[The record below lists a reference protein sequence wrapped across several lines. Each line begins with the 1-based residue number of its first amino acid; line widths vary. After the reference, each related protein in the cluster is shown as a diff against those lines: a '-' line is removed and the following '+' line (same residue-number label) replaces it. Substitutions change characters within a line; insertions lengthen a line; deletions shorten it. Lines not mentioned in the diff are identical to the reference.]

1 MLEILYLAINTKQI
15 RRIPE
20 VIGIAGGVEKADAIL
35 AGLPGNWITT
45 LVTDAGV
52 PRKALRVVRGPNL
65 PALKTSKS
73 QYGKITKDTK
83 TEKISRKD
91 PARNASRSDAGVAQ
105 RFGLSEPQMDADKGG
120 RRLERCLACEA
131 DLAA

>member
-15 RRIPE
+15 RRILE
-20 VIGIAGGVEKADAIL
+20 VIAIAGGVEEADAIL
-35 AGLPGNWITT
+35 AGSPGNWITT
-45 LVTDAGV
+45 LVTAAGV

-65 PALKTSKS
+65 PAFKTSKS

-105 RFGLSEPQMDADKGG
+105 RFGLSEPQMDADLC
-120 RRLERCLACEA
+120 R
-131 DLAA
+131 

>member
-20 VIGIAGGVEKADAIL
+20 VISIAGGVEKADAIL

-65 PALKTSKS
+65 PALKTLKS
-73 QYGKITKDTK
+73 QYGKITNDRENLT
-83 TEKISRKD
+83 
-91 PARNASRSDAGVAQ
+91 
-105 RFGLSEPQMDADKGG
+105 L
-120 RRLERCLACEA
+120 
-131 DLAA
+131 